1 MAIIYVR
8 TTGNDTTGNGLTG
21 APYKTLVK
29 ALTVAVAGDTILM
42 GAGTY
47 AEDSGAGYLYL
58 NNLNYA
64 SYVRIEP
71 ESGINDVVIT
81 GTSATYAMQIASA
94 SRIMFRR
101 VTFRSQDQ
109 NVTNVTRFVTANMSS
124 LKFIECIYQVI
135 GKSAVTNVAIGSAWT
150 SGTVTI
156 SDIEFVGCTV
166 EQIGAYYVA
175 GILLDASGLTNR
187 PSDIR
192 IINHKSIIGSFGIR
206 MMGVSRFLIANADC
220 ISFDPAISVNTIQV
234 GEDNYTGT
242 DITGVIINPK
252 SYSVNGHGMVIGG
265 GCSDI
270 HLDRGVII
278 GGANS
283 SSGQGLVIK
292 NATGYRVSNVS
303 VVGGYL
309 STLYIKAAS
318 GGLVEKS
325 GFYARFST
333 ASALRVGA
341 NSENN
346 SKAGN
351 NAIRQ
356 NYFYG
361 YSSPI
366 FNWQDIAGDSGGN
379 VCDQNVYAARGTATL
394 GSVYGTTVSS
404 IAGIRAAWAGY
415 DMPGNDSISRI
426 GQTAISAAGNM
437 TAA

>member
-8 TTGNDTTGNGLTG
+8 TTGNDTTGNGSTG
-21 APYKTLVK
+21 TPYKTLVK

-47 AEDSGAGYLYL
+47 AEDSGSGYLYL

-71 ESGINDVVIT
+71 ESGVNDVVIT
-81 GTSATYAMQIASA
+81 GTSATYSMQIASA

-109 NVTNVTRFVTANMSS
+109 NVTNVTRFVTANMSA
-124 LKFIECIYQVI
+124 LKFIECVYQVI
-135 GKSAVTNVAIGSAWT
+135 GKSGVTNVAVGSAWT

-166 EQIGAYYVA
+166 EQIGTYYVA
-175 GILLDASGLTNR
+175 GLLLDASGLTNR

-206 MMGVSRFLIANADC
+206 MMGVSRFIIANPDC
-220 ISFDPAISVNTIQV
+220 VSFDTAISVNTIQV

-242 DITGVIINPK
+242 DITGIIVNPK

-278 GGANS
+278 GGANA

-292 NATGYRVSNVS
+292 NATGYRISNVS

-318 GGLVEKS
+318 GGLIEKS

-333 ASALRVGA
+333 ASALRVGI

-351 NAIRQ
+351 NALRQ
-356 NYFYG
+356 NYFYS
-361 YSSPI
+361 YNAPI
-366 FNWQDIAGDSGGN
+366 FDWQGSSGDAGGN
-379 VCDQNVYAARGTATL
+379 FCNQNVYAARGASTL
-394 GSVYGTTVSS
+394 GTVYGASVTTL
-404 IAGIRAAWAGY
+404 AGVQAAWSAY
-415 DMPGNDSISRI
+415 DVPNNDSASRI
-426 GQTAISAAGNM
+426 GQPAIADAGNVV
-437 TAA
+437 AG